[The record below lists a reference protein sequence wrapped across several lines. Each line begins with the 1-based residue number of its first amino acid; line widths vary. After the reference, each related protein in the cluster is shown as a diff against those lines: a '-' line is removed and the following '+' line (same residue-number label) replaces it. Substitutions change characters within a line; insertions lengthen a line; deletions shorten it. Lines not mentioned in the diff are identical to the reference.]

1 MARLIDADKAENQI
15 QKLIVQM
22 RTDPNDRIE
31 RLMESAFKICLDIV
45 REAST
50 IDPESL
56 RPEWIS
62 VKDRLPEKN
71 KDVLIFTELG
81 KMAVAF
87 YEGGIYWYLYAGD
100 DGEGGYEPSGEK
112 ITHWAQLPKPP
123 EGFEYREGWLPIAHY
138 TYHGAQRF

>member
-1 MARLIDADKAENQI
+1 MEQRLIDANALHYHVGVNQNDKQI
-15 QKLIVQM
+15 FYV
-22 RTDPNDRIE
+22 TGE
-31 RLMESAFKICLDIV
+31 DID
-45 REAST
+45 AAPI

-71 KDVLIFTELG
+71 KDVLVFTELG

-112 ITHWAQLPKPP
+112 ITHWAQLPNPP

-138 TYHGAQRF
+138 TYHGEQRF

>member
-1 MARLIDADKAENQI
+1 MTREEAIEVLRKLPVGLMDLRNE
-15 QKLIVQM
+15 QKSDL
-22 RTDPNDRIE
+22 TE
-31 RLMESAFKICLDIV
+31 AMESVFKICLDIV

-71 KDVLIFTELG
+71 KDVLVFTELG

-87 YEGGIYWYLYAGD
+87 HEGGIYWYLYAGD
-100 DGEGGYEPSGEK
+100 DSEGGYEPSGEK
-112 ITHWAQLPKPP
+112 ITHWAQLPNPP

>member
-1 MARLIDADKAENQI
+1 MTRLIDANAVAENLMDSCWFDCDDIDIALQAV
-15 QKLIVQM
+15 KL
-22 RTDPNDRIE
+22 TD
-31 RLMESAFKICLDIV
+31 
-45 REAST
+45 T

-138 TYHGAQRF
+138 TYHGN